1 VNRRVI
7 AIAGAKGSPGC
18 SFLAVAL
25 ACHMAERQASTLLVD
40 ADAEGAGLAA
50 LLDLG
55 STNSMNAPFEEPP
68 MQVGQNL
75 WFAELGQ
82 VGLDAFNGLE
92 WMGAARTEYHA
103 VIVDL
108 GHSAGPLQRQVSAV
122 ADWLLWVVVPDRS
135 GLQRADARLASGGL
149 GAASVGLIFNRI
161 RRGCLDGAEDA
172 LAGRHDLPVLGRFAE
187 DRQISHRLTRGL
199 PVHRVWSL
207 RRSLHALA
215 KSLHPDLS
223 TAASKWQ

>member
-1 VNRRVI
+1 MNSRVI
-7 AIAGAKGSPGC
+7 AITGAKGSPGC

-25 ACHMAERQASTLLVD
+25 ACHMAERQVSTLLVD
-40 ADAEGAGLAA
+40 ADAEGGGLAA

-55 STNSMNAPFEEPP
+55 SADSLNPALEAPA

-82 VGLDAFNGLE
+82 SAVEAFDGLAWIGS
-92 WMGAARTEYHA
+92 ARAEHHA
-103 VIVDL
+103 IIVDL
-108 GHSAGPLQRQVSAV
+108 GHCAGPLQRQMSAV

-135 GLQRADARLASGGL
+135 GLQRADANLARGRLD
-149 GAASVGLIFNRI
+149 AARAGLIFNRV

-172 LAGRHDLPVLGRFAE
+172 LAGRHKLPVLGRFAE

-207 RRSLHALA
+207 RRRIGALA
-215 KSLHPDLS
+215 KSLHPDLNS
-223 TAASKWQ
+223 AVSRWR